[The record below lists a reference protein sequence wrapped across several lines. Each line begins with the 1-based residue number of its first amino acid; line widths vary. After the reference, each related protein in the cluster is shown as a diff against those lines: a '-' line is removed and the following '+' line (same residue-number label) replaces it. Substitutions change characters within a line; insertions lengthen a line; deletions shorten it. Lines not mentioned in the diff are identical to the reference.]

1 MTRISSALPFTLP
14 SFGANRPVRV
24 QAGGAPM
31 RDNFFS
37 LGRHLRWRD
46 MTTDRQLRDASRGG
60 TPAPSFAGSALASA
74 GAAPLRASARCS
86 QRRIVRQPSAAES
99 HACRVPLPKGG
110 DRFGGLHLPARVMW
124 CVHAGGDVLHRG
136 RCALVRKDRLSGF
149 AVERTAVASG
159 CRRRLQAGE
168 HLRSDAID
176 CTGDGPQAKTGL
188 ACFETACG
196 LCAGMLGKEWN
207 TGTGEAA

>member
-37 LGRHLRWRD
+37 CSGALPQMAGHDTRPPAPRCVAGW
-46 MTTDRQLRDASRGG
+46 DASL
-60 TPAPSFAGSALASA
+60 S
-74 GAAPLRASARCS
+74 
-86 QRRIVRQPSAAES
+86 V
-99 HACRVPLPKGG
+99 VGG
-110 DRFGGLHLPARVMW
+110 DCFGGLHLST
-124 CVHAGGDVLHRG
+124 HAGCVG
-136 RCALVRKDRLSGF
+136 RQVEMCSIAVVAWHGKDRLSGF
-149 AVERTAVASG
+149 AVERTAAASG
-159 CRRRLQAGE
+159 CCRRLQAGE